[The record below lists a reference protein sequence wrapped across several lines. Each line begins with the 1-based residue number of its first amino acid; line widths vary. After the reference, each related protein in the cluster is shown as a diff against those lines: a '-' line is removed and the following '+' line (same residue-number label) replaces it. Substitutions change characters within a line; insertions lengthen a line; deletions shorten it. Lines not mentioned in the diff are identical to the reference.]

1 MNFIRSNIFL
11 FFKKFAKKNLELI
24 KILFFYLVDSFYFKI
39 IKQKSSYKN
48 SITIVRFDAI
58 GDFIIYVS
66 SNNIIPKQY
75 LSFKKIL
82 ICNELVFD
90 VAKSLKIFD
99 QIIPINL
106 NKFKGNLIYR
116 LQIYNQLVSLETY
129 IALQPTF
136 SRRFETGDSVIRFIS
151 AKIKIGFNGDF
162 INQDKI
168 FRLISDRWYNELIE
182 PENIIKME
190 IERNHEF
197 IEKVSKEKII
207 YKKMTPPILTKLNNR
222 KEIKGRYII
231 ISPGSSSK
239 IKCWP
244 KHNFQNLVKFI
255 LDKYK
260 LKILICGTKSELP
273 LMKDIIKNINSDLI
287 HLSSNQTLI
296 EYVEII
302 RNAELLIGNDSS
314 SIHIANFVNTK
325 SICLYGG
332 ILHRRFLPYPSN
344 INNPPIICSNRDCK
358 SREWKCAKYHNCL
371 SKIRVEDVVDL
382 IDIN

>member
-116 LQIYNQLVSLETY
+116 LQIYN
-129 IALQPTF
+129 
-136 SRRFETGDSVIRFIS
+136 
-151 AKIKIGFNGDF
+151 
-162 INQDKI
+162 
-168 FRLISDRWYNELIE
+168 
-182 PENIIKME
+182 
-190 IERNHEF
+190 
-197 IEKVSKEKII
+197 
-207 YKKMTPPILTKLNNR
+207 
-222 KEIKGRYII
+222 
-231 ISPGSSSK
+231 
-239 IKCWP
+239 
-244 KHNFQNLVKFI
+244 
-255 LDKYK
+255 
-260 LKILICGTKSELP
+260 
-273 LMKDIIKNINSDLI
+273 
-287 HLSSNQTLI
+287 
-296 EYVEII
+296 
-302 RNAELLIGNDSS
+302 
-314 SIHIANFVNTK
+314 
-325 SICLYGG
+325 
-332 ILHRRFLPYPSN
+332 
-344 INNPPIICSNRDCK
+344 
-358 SREWKCAKYHNCL
+358 
-371 SKIRVEDVVDL
+371 
-382 IDIN
+382 